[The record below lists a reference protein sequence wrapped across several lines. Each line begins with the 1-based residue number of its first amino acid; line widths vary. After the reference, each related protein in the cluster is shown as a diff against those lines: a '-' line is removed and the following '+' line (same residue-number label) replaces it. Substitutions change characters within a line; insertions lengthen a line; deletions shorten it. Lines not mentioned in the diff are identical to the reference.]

1 MLISTTL
8 YLTPSR
14 RFPHLGLAY
23 CAACEW
29 LTNSPSVK
37 YRFLALFRAPRNQ
50 AEDTGVRHFPEAEHD
65 WKRAVEL
72 SVEMDGP
79 LIGLSFSVGLSCTM
93 RKGEPWRNSLGGQVS
108 RQSNNLPEWR

>member
-8 YLTPSR
+8 YLTPSIR
-14 RFPHLGLAY
+14 YPTSASHIST
-23 CAACEW
+23 ACEW

-37 YRFLALFRAPRNQ
+37 YRFLALFRAPRNE
-50 AEDTGVRHFPEAEHD
+50 AEDTGVRHIPEAEHD

-79 LIGLSFSVGLSCTM
+79 LVGFSFPVGLLENAKRRT
-93 RKGEPWRNSLGGQVS
+93 LAQ
-108 RQSNNLPEWR
+108 